1 MLSVKE
7 MSVSAGML
15 IYAAV
20 GVASSAGI
28 LLLGGLMFLLMRQF
42 TKKGEKIN
50 GPVPLLEES
59 FF

>member
-1 MLSVKE
+1 MTASMLT
-7 MSVSAGML
+7 
-15 IYAAV
+15 YTAV

-28 LLLGGLMFLLMRQF
+28 LLLGGLMYLLMRQF
-42 TKKGEKIN
+42 TKKGNKMD